1 MTRPDRRR
9 IAAMSAGGRVG
20 RASRGLVVTGGS
32 KITGSW
38 SGWEKLFVRV
48 RGMSGA
54 GGAGTDGG
62 TIWSGSRK

>member
-1 MTRPDRRR
+1 M
-9 IAAMSAGGRVG
+9 
-20 RASRGLVVTGGS
+20 VTGGS
-32 KITGSW
+32 KMTGSW
-38 SGWEKLFVRV
+38 SGCVKLLVRV